1 MREEIR
7 SVKFVGAIETGSDYL
22 TKEDKEY
29 LRDNPR
35 TFRVYIDKRI
45 TEEFVVEA
53 YTKEEAEDIAI
64 NKAESYSTPDGSE
77 IEDISVSDSE
87 LDRCTYV
94 DEEVEYLEEE
104 VLNVT

>member
-1 MREEIR
+1 MIEE
-7 SVKFVGAIETGSDYL
+7 ETF
-22 TKEDKEY
+22 TKEEKEK

-35 TFRVYIDKRI
+35 TWKVYIDKTV
-45 TEEFVVEA
+45 TEEFIVDA
-53 YTKEEAEDIAI
+53 YTQDEAEDIAR